1 MSKQL
6 KSLILISIIILSSG
20 KYFHITE
27 DSRLNSLKS
36 KKKILSSS
44 DLGSHF
50 STNPNNQRGKYKTIE
65 IDGTPSGWEPSMK
78 IAQGIAN
85 NDPRVFAKWSMHEI
99 AIDDYALFAAY
110 DDEYLYL
117 MWEMINV
124 SDVVANEDFPISQGR
139 LSIYN
144 LPFFICLNINNN
156 GNHGTHKDGKTL
168 WGSGITIEE
177 KVDTIIAAS
186 TNGCNGPFIYHYD
199 ESIGAFPTETD
210 ERGKDSGIT
219 LKWGMGIL
227 DNQVFGLKS
236 CGSDN
241 RKVSDDFNDNS
252 PWIDF
257 YKDTNH
263 RKDLDMT
270 YEMSIPLK
278 KLRITKDDI
287 EKKGIGI
294 IKVSTFGTSGMDSL
308 PYDKSMSDNA
318 HLPYS
323 KDPSTSME
331 KEDEDHITCKLA
343 RIGGS
348 DIQ

>member
-65 IDGTPSGWEPSMK
+65 IDGTPSSWEPSMK

-124 SDVVANEDFPISQGR
+124 SDVVANEDFPISGR

-144 LPFFICLNINNN
+144 LPFFIYLNNNNN

-199 ESIGAFPTETD
+199 ESIGAFPTETE

-219 LKWGMGIL
+219 LKWEW
-227 DNQVFGLKS
+227 VF
-236 CGSDN
+236 
-241 RKVSDDFNDNS
+241 
-252 PWIDF
+252 
-257 YKDTNH
+257 
-263 RKDLDMT
+263 
-270 YEMSIPLK
+270 
-278 KLRITKDDI
+278 
-287 EKKGIGI
+287 
-294 IKVSTFGTSGMDSL
+294 
-308 PYDKSMSDNA
+308 
-318 HLPYS
+318 
-323 KDPSTSME
+323 
-331 KEDEDHITCKLA
+331 
-343 RIGGS
+343 
-348 DIQ
+348 